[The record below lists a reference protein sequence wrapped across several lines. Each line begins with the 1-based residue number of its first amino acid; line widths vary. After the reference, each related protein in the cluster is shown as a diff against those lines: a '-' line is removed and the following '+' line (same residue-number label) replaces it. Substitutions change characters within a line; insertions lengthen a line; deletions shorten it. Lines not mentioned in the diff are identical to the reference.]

1 MSGISEGPVLVEIR
15 FLVTGWSKRGEASSI
30 FIVILHMKR
39 IEIIIWP
46 QNSFCNINSNSLG
59 PHIISNAVFLKIME
73 VNLPVWRSFSN
84 ILLLFWQF
92 RVESC
97 HFQLLYSLPN
107 SLPHG

>member
-1 MSGISEGPVLVEIR
+1 MSGISEGPVFVEIR
-15 FLVTGWSKRGEASSI
+15 SLVTGWSKRGEASSI

-59 PHIISNAVFLKIME
+59 PHIISNAVFFE
-73 VNLPVWRSFSN
+73 NNGSHSN

-92 RVESC
+92 GAESY

-107 SLPHG
+107 SLPMGN